1 MLITGLTV
9 FLGVL
14 LILIKLPR
22 RMMLRALSRPLLI
35 DLAVSAIT
43 LVIHWGTFSGVMA
56 ATVAGL
62 LTSLATSAARRLIGY
77 DDGKRYYPGVIN
89 LEALRSR

>member
-1 MLITGLTV
+1 MLETGIVV
-9 FLGVL
+9 FLGMAFL
-14 LILIKLPR
+14 LAKLPR
-22 RMMLRALSRPLLI
+22 RLMLTALGHPLLI
-35 DLAVSAIT
+35 DLSVSILV

-77 DDGKRYYPGVIN
+77 CAGGRYFPGVIN
-89 LEALRSR
+89 LDALK